1 MTSSAPSIS
10 CQSSPVVDWNGGVQ
24 RGGRLTVSASVSASS
39 NQARLQHKLRLITVG
54 AGSACTG
61 GQRGRS
67 MKYHQPVYRDLGKFP
82 CLSPISNCKIGFP
95 RPPVLAHSG
104 VPRLFL
110 AADLVPVPLTTAQPT
125 LTHHSLPLPRLVVG
139 RWVGGWVTADT
150 GAAAVTAA
158 VIVSGRQTD
167 IIHRPKQTIFPLQPW
182 LESKQTHLQL

>member
-1 MTSSAPSIS
+1 M
-10 CQSSPVVDWNGGVQ
+10 VDWNGGVQ

-82 CLSPISNCKIGFP
+82 CLSPTSNCKIGFP

-125 LTHHSLPLPRLVVG
+125 LTHHSLPLPLLVVG
-139 RWVGGWVTADT
+139 WWVGRLVADCRH
-150 GAAAVTAA
+150 GNCSRHSCSHCLGPAN
-158 VIVSGRQTD
+158 RNYPQTEA
-167 IIHRPKQTIFPLQPW
+167 KYLSLATLA
-182 LESKQTHLQL
+182 